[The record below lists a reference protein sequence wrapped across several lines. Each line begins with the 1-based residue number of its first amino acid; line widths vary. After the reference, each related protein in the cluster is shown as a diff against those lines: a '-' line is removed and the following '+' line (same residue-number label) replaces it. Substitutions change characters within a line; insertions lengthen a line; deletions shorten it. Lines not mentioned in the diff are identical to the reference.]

1 MQVHYNEG
9 LAIHID
15 PESCAVTREGV
26 GEALT
31 GDCIGQAIEP
41 RKFLISG
48 ADVLQLA
55 EGNTDGRVSASA
67 RPARRGRRPWHV
79 RTLLVRD
86 LGDLTV
92 AHGVFQPTALRDPL
106 LHPGKSDAASGSL
119 AA

>member
-9 LAIHID
+9 VAIHID
-15 PESCAVTREGV
+15 PESCVVPREGV

-31 GDCIGQAIEP
+31 GDRIGQAIEP
-41 RKFLISG
+41 RKFMIPG

-79 RTLLVRD
+79 RTLLARE

-92 AHGVFQPTALRDPL
+92 GQRRCAVLVRI
-106 LHPGKSDAASGSL
+106 GKVRSRSR
-119 AA
+119 